1 MPVLHDP
8 ILLLLLLATNSS
20 VLQIIGTSS
29 LHLSLSR
36 VSFNLGFEQ
45 VLKRK
50 EKNTSRQPKVKIH
63 EQVLTWDLGGAAE
76 KRPSYAVSR
85 ITRATL
91 L

>member
-8 ILLLLLLATNSS
+8 IVLLLFLALNNS
-20 VLQIIGTSS
+20 VLQIIETSS

-50 EKNTSRQPKVKIH
+50 GKNTSKPRKGKIH
-63 EQVLTWDLGGAAE
+63 EEVLTL
-76 KRPSYAVSR
+76 
-85 ITRATL
+85 
-91 L
+91 

>member
-8 ILLLLLLATNSS
+8 IFLLLLLALNNS
-20 VLQIIGTSS
+20 VLQIIETSS

-50 EKNTSRQPKVKIH
+50 RKKYIKATKRKNT
-63 EQVLTWDLGGAAE
+63 
-76 KRPSYAVSR
+76 
-85 ITRATL
+85 
-91 L
+91 